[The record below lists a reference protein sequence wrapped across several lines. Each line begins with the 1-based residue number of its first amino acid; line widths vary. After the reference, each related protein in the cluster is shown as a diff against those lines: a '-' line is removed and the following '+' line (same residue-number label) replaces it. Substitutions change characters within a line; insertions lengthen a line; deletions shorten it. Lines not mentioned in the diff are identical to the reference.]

1 MSLRGLR
8 RYVGGRGNLIY
19 GFVMNEIKIFKKR
32 LLELLKEK
40 ALHIEKRTLTSG
52 RVSDYYIDG
61 KQVTLDPE
69 GAFLIARLFL
79 DMLKN
84 TRVDAVGGLTL
95 GADPIVASMA
105 AISHVQGSPIKA
117 FIVRKT
123 PKKHGMQR
131 YIEGPDL
138 DSSSRVVIVDDV
150 VTTGGSILKAIEVI
164 EKQGCKVVK
173 VLAIVD
179 RLEGAKE
186 NLAEKDYRLVSLF
199 NRDDLL

>member
-1 MSLRGLR
+1 
-8 RYVGGRGNLIY
+8 
-19 GFVMNEIKIFKKR
+19 MNEIKKFKKR
-32 LLELLKEK
+32 LLELLREK
-40 ALHIEKRTLTSG
+40 ALRLEKRTLTSG
-52 RVSDYYIDG
+52 RVSNYYIDG

-69 GAFLIARLFL
+69 GAFLTARLFL
-79 DMLKN
+79 DKLKN

-105 AISHVQGSPIKA
+105 AISYVEGSSIKA

-138 DSSSRVVIVDDV
+138 NSSSRVAIVDDV
-150 VTTGGSILKAIEVI
+150 VTTGSSILKAIEVV

-173 VLAIVD
+173 VMALVD

-186 NLAEKDYRLVSLF
+186 TLAQKNYKLISLF
-199 NRDDLL
+199 NRDDLFKR

>member
-1 MSLRGLR
+1 MD
-8 RYVGGRGNLIY
+8 
-19 GFVMNEIKIFKKR
+19 EIKRFKKR

-40 ALHIEKRTLTSG
+40 ALRLEKRTLTSG
-52 RVSDYYIDG
+52 RVSNYYIDG

-69 GAFLIARLFL
+69 GTFLTAHLFL

-84 TRVDAVGGLTL
+84 ARVDAVGGLTL

-105 AISHVQGSPIKA
+105 AISHVEGNPVKA

-131 YIEGPDL
+131 YIEGPNL
-138 DSSSRVVIVDDV
+138 NSSSRVAIVDDV
-150 VTTGGSILKAIEVI
+150 VTTGGSILKAIEVV

-173 VLAIVD
+173 VLSIVD

-186 NLAEKDYRLVSLF
+186 TLAEKGYRLVSLF
-199 NRDDLL
+199 TRNDLIKI

>member
-1 MSLRGLR
+1 MDQSPLK
-8 RYVGGRGNLIY
+8 NLIHLIREVSY
-19 GFVMNEIKIFKKR
+19 REGKF
-32 LLELLKEK
+32 
-40 ALHIEKRTLTSG
+40 TLSSG
-52 RVSDYYIDG
+52 KQSSFYIDL
-61 KQVTLDPE
+61 KATTLHPD
-69 GAFLIARLFL
+69 GAYWIGLAAVEILE
-79 DMLKN
+79 KVHPKKK
-84 TRVDAVGGLTL
+84 TEIQGVGGLTL

-105 AISHVQGSPIKA
+105 AISYVEGNPVKA

-138 DSSSRVVIVDDV
+138 DSSSRVAIVDDV
-150 VTTGGSILKAIEVI
+150 VTTGTSILKAIEVI

-186 NLAEKDYRLVSLF
+186 NLAKKNYRLVSLF
-199 NRDDLL
+199 NRNDLLKM

>member
-1 MSLRGLR
+1 
-8 RYVGGRGNLIY
+8 
-19 GFVMNEIKIFKKR
+19 MNEIKKFKKR

-40 ALHIEKRTLTSG
+40 ALHLEKRTLTSG
-52 RVSDYYIDG
+52 RVSNYYIDG

-69 GAFLIARLFL
+69 GTFLTARLFL
-79 DMLKN
+79 DMLRN
-84 TRVDAVGGLTL
+84 TKVDAVGGLTL
-95 GADPIVASMA
+95 GADPIAASMA
-105 AISHVQGSPIKA
+105 AISYVEANPIKA

-131 YIEGPDL
+131 YIEGPNL
-138 DSSSRVVIVDDV
+138 DSSSRVAIVDDV
-150 VTTGGSILKAIEVI
+150 VTTGGSILKAIEVV

-186 NLAEKDYRLVSLF
+186 NLAEKGYRLVSLF
-199 NRDDLL
+199 NRNDLLSIPKR

>member
-52 RVSDYYIDG
+52 RVSNYYIDG

-105 AISHVQGSPIKA
+105 AISYVEGNSIKA

-150 VTTGGSILKAIEVI
+150 VTTGSSILKAIEVI

-186 NLAEKDYRLVSLF
+186 NLAQKNYRLVSLF